1 MYTMPVVDDIRGK
14 RINTNRGNDGN
25 DTMSSTRAVVDTT
38 TVPVR
43 PPGAPVPLKTI
54 SRIVDVSTLANFL
67 RNFPLTNLTTD
78 ERRTFMA
85 FHQFVVRMENQTFEE
100 AGFE

>member
-1 MYTMPVVDDIRGK
+1 
-14 RINTNRGNDGN
+14 
-25 DTMSSTRAVVDTT
+25 MSSTRAVVDTT
-38 TVPVR
+38 AVPVH
-43 PPGAPVPLKTI
+43 PLGCPVPLKTI

-78 ERRTFMA
+78 ERRTFVA
-85 FHQFVVRMENQTFEE
+85 FQQFVVRMENGCYEE